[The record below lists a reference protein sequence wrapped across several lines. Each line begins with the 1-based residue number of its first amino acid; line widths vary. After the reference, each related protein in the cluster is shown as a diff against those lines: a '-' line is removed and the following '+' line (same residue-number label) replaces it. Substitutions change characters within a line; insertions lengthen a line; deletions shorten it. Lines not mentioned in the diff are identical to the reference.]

1 MKRTITTI
9 LAVAILCGSLFMCL
23 PFTVSAESLY
33 IRKIVSV
40 VYDDSGSMAS
50 GGSVNWA
57 YANYALQS
65 FCGLLN
71 SDDQLYVT
79 YMSEAERN
87 PNLDPPAIDLG
98 VSEIQDSVDSIRQHV
113 KYGNT
118 PYSSIDV
125 AFNKLKSVQDSNVN
139 TQYWLVIIT
148 DGEFQSS
155 EGNISDV
162 ELNAKLSAFTN
173 TQMPNGS
180 FPQISYL
187 AIGKD
192 VTKPEKNESAGLF
205 VYDSTG
211 SADIIRTMSE
221 IADKV
226 SGRSRLSGS
235 DIVKIG
241 ANTIE
246 FSSSVP
252 LLNIAVLAQQ
262 TTAWIVSVSG
272 NNTTLSVSKSA
283 KIKYPERSGWKT
295 DNTLTGGTF
304 LINNSDNNIPA
315 GTYQIEFDSEVNLD
329 NVVIMFEP
337 ALEIRMSV
345 RINGVETDDLSKL
358 ASTRENDKIEVSCK
372 LFEMG
377 TDNEISPSLLPPDTV
392 YQLRMTEEGKEVQG
406 CTTSEM
412 SLPVWNLN
420 NKITEITASVHI
432 KGFNAIT
439 LSSGEFTPDK
449 TIVYAIDVEAPDDFS
464 LTMSQLK
471 SNTQKIYFVI
481 YADGIPVDQATAK
494 SLPFSIDTKMPGKI
508 EYESDG
514 KISFL
519 PMYQDPVTAI
529 PTGNVDIT
537 GTLTNIASKTA
548 TIYIKP
554 VEYLIRVIGSETPS
568 VNRTELEKNTV
579 GIQFEVFVDGEKLD
593 KEAVEAADIEFSL
606 NDKYADKI
614 ALDTRIEDDGA
625 ITVIPICDKWSW
637 IAAYSVPT
645 GTMEI
650 TATTNGASDT
660 GKIDITKDLTSEL
673 IWNWLVPALILLL
686 IFGEIFKHRFKYSSK
701 IHYNHG
707 ESAGST
713 ITGPITGW
721 NTSGLFTFMAFIP
734 FVPDVK
740 SVNGAKFYAKGFF
753 WNSAVISVKT
763 SQHPQFSGTM
773 DGGLNELESV
783 RFNKHDINEF
793 EEGEKSRDMIPGNVL
808 VTSGDRNYRSC
819 QIYLYSNN

>member
-1 MKRTITTI
+1 MKRTVTFL
-9 LAVAILCGSLFMCL
+9 LAIAVICSSLFICL

-40 VYDDSGSMAS
+40 VYDDSGSMSS
-50 GGSVNWA
+50 GGCVNWA

-71 SDDQLYVT
+71 SDDQLYIT
-79 YMSEAERN
+79 YMSEAEKNSNLN
-87 PNLDPPAIDLG
+87 PPGIDLSASK
-98 VSEIQDSVDSIRQHV
+98 VQNSVDSIRQHV
-113 KYGNT
+113 QYGNT
-118 PYSSIDV
+118 PYSSIDI
-125 AFNKLKSVQDSNVN
+125 AFKKLQSTKDSNVN

-155 EGNISDV
+155 GGNVSEV
-162 ELNAKLSAFTN
+162 ELNGKLNTYIQ

-180 FPQISYL
+180 TPQISYL
-187 AIGKD
+187 AIGSN
-192 VTKPEKNESAGLF
+192 VTKPTKNENAGLF
-205 VYDSTG
+205 VYESSG
-211 SADIIRTMSE
+211 ASDIIKTMSQ

-226 SGRSRLSGS
+226 SGRSRLSAS
-235 DIVKIG
+235 EIVKKNAKTVEI
-241 ANTIE
+241 
-246 FSSSVP
+246 SSAVP
-252 LLNIAVLAQQ
+252 LLNIAVLAQN
-262 TTAWIVSVSG
+262 TTARISSVTG
-272 NNTTLSVSKSA
+272 NGISLSVAKSA
-283 KIKYPERSGWKT
+283 NIMYPERSGWVT
-295 DNTLTGGTF
+295 DDTLTGGTF
-304 LINNSDNNIPA
+304 LINNADKNIPA
-315 GTYQIEFDSEVNLD
+315 GTYQIEFNSDISLD

-345 RINGVETDDLSKL
+345 KINGIEIDDLSKL
-358 ASTRENDKIEVSCK
+358 AQTHESDKAEISCK
-372 LFEMG
+372 LYEIG
-377 TDNEISPSLLPPDTV
+377 TNNEISPSLLPPDTV
-392 YQLRMTEEGKEVQG
+392 YKLSMTEGGKEVQV
-406 CTTSEM
+406 CTTTEM
-412 SLPVWNLN
+412 KLPSTELHNA
-420 NKITEITASVHI
+420 KTEISASVHI
-432 KGFNAIT
+432 KGFNPIT
-439 LSSGEFTPDK
+439 LSSGEFTPSK
-449 TIVYAIDVEAPDDFS
+449 AVNYSIDVEAPTNFS
-464 LTMSQLK
+464 MTMSELK
-471 SNTQKIYFVI
+471 SNTQKIFFVI
-481 YADGIPVDQATAK
+481 YADGIPVDTETAK

-514 KISFL
+514 KVSFL

-529 PTGNVDIT
+529 PTGDVDIT

-548 TIYIKP
+548 TIHIKP
-554 VEYLIRVIGSETPS
+554 IEYLIKVVGSETPS
-568 VNRTELEKNTV
+568 VNRTELDNNTV
-579 GIQFEVFVDGEKLD
+579 GVQFEVFVDGERLD
-593 KEAVEAADIEFSL
+593 KEAVEAADIEYSL

-614 ALDTRIEDDGA
+614 VLDTRIEDDGT

-650 TATTNGASDT
+650 TATTNGSSDT
-660 GKIDITKDLTSEL
+660 GKINVTKDVTSEL
-673 IWNWLVPALILLL
+673 IWNWLVPILILLL
-686 IFGEIFKHRFKYSSK
+686 ILGEIFKHRFKYSSK

-713 ITGPITGW
+713 ITGPIAGW

-734 FVPDVK
+734 FLPDVK

-753 WNSAVISVKT
+753 WNSSVISVKT

-783 RFNKHDINEF
+783 RFNKNEINEF

-819 QIYLYSNN
+819 QIYLYSDN